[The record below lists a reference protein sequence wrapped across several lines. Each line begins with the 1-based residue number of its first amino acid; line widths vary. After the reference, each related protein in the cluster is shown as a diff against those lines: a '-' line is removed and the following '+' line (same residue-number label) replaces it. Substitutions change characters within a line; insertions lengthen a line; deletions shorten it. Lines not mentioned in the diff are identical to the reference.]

1 MIIALTWGQLQAC
14 KHWGTPLHKEY
25 LSKNRQ
31 HSKHGHE
38 VGMPPIGWQTLAEI
52 LARKAFHASGRHRKR
67 PNAREGAVGTRSAVT
82 GIHRVLVE
90 MKAHPALRSEAF
102 LGSRGDVML
111 VWPVRRDLA
120 GKVEWSLF
128 PEPTVEPHI
137 LVPEVQVITMMAD
150 SPAAFAQ
157 HVTQWKPQRVGSVD
171 VPGAFLDPAEHLAFL
186 DVVVEVVEEDEVAG
200 G

>member
-1 MIIALTWGQLQAC
+1 MIIALTWSQLQAC
-14 KHWGTPLHKEY
+14 RKWGTDLHKEY

-31 HSKHGHE
+31 HTKQGHR
-38 VGMPPIGWQTLAEI
+38 VGMPPIGWQTLSEI

-90 MKAHPALRSEAF
+90 MRRHPALRGEAF

-111 VWPVRRDLA
+111 VWPLGRGNTSER
-120 GKVEWSLF
+120 EWSLF
-128 PEPTVEPHI
+128 PGDGEPSI
-137 LVPEVQVITMMAD
+137 LVPEVQQMTMMAD
-150 SPAAFAQ
+150 SPAAFVQ
-157 HVTQWKPQRVGSVD
+157 YVTQWVPRPVGSVD

-186 DVVVEVVEEDEVAG
+186 ELVGVVEHDDVAG
-200 G
+200 D